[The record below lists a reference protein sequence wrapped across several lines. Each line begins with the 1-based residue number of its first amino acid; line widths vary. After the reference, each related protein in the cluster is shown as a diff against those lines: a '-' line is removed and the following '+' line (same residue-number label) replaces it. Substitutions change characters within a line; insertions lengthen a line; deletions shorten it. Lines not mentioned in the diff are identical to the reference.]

1 MKTICKNL
9 RVLTAPNSGPMTF
22 LGTNTYILGAGS
34 GLCIIDPG
42 PINEQHYSKLQ
53 KVLRA
58 EEPSYILITHS
69 HLDHSASAKR
79 LAQEFHIPILAHGN
93 PAGARSEFMK
103 RILQKSKEIGG
114 LEGLDQDFYP
124 DSSISGGE
132 IIKGHGWTLE
142 VLHTPG
148 HLSDHLCFSYK
159 EEEILFTGDLVMGW
173 TSTLISPPDGD
184 IGHYYNSLDKLLQ
197 RDEDIYLPGHGS
209 EIRNAKLYVANLKKH
224 RLERE
229 KQILQILSKEDASS
243 FQIANIIYQEL
254 PEPLI
259 RAGTRN
265 VLAHL
270 INLLERNLVI
280 CKSPVSSGAS
290 FSIKE

>member
-1 MKTICKNL
+1 M
-9 RVLTAPNSGPMTF
+9 LTAPNSGPMTF
-22 LGTNTYILGAGS
+22 SGTNTYILGAIS

-42 PINEQHYSKLQ
+42 PINEHHYSELQ
-53 KVLRA
+53 KLLWA

-103 RILQKSKEIGG
+103 TILRKSKEIGG
-114 LEGLDQDFYP
+114 LEGIDQDFYP
-124 DSSISGGE
+124 DFSISGGE
-132 IIKGHGWTLE
+132 TIKGDGWTLE

-159 EEEILFTGDLVMGW
+159 EEKILFTGDLVMGW

-184 IGHYYNSLDKLLQ
+184 VGHYYESLDKLLQ

-209 EIRNAKLYVANLKKH
+209 EIRNAKVCVANLKKH

-229 KQILQILSKEDASS
+229 KQILQILTKEDASS
-243 FQIANIIYQEL
+243 FQIANTIYREL

-270 INLLERNLVI
+270 INLMERNLVI
-280 CKSPVSSGAS
+280 CKEPVSSRSS
-290 FSIKE
+290 FSVKE